1 MYIPIHIYTYIGIY
15 IHIYIHMHTQLPLG
29 ECRKESKVTNTKE
42 VQTKEFCKTIQKNIK
57 VEK

>member
-1 MYIPIHIYTYIGIY
+1 
-15 IHIYIHMHTQLPLG
+15 MHTQLPLG